1 MNVSSGA
8 TAELVRKEIGE
19 ILPLPLLKHGSVVC
33 PSSLISD
40 SLNTCEIFMIKK
52 TSRQKTNHMAIPSL
66 QKTGSSEPMSD
77 ISGKDACKGISVS
90 VVDSRT
96 ATEFASEGEPLYL
109 NPVGP
114 LFNGEGTLEA
124 SLNELDITD
133 LEDEKSFSSQ
143 ISLPTSMMSSMNL
156 WT

>member
-8 TAELVRKEIGE
+8 IAELVRKAIGE
-19 ILPLPLLKHGSVVC
+19 ILPFPLLEHGSVVC

-40 SLNTCEIFMIKK
+40 SLKTCEIFTIKQ
-52 TSRQKTNHMAIPSL
+52 TSGQKTNHMPIPCL

-77 ISGKDACKGISVS
+77 ISGKDTCKGISVS
-90 VVDSRT
+90 VEDSRT
-96 ATEFASEGEPLYL
+96 ATEFSSEGEPLYL

-114 LFNGEGTLEA
+114 LFNGEGTLEG

-133 LEDEKSFSSQ
+133 LDDEKSFSSQ
-143 ISLPTSMMSSMNL
+143 ISLPTSMMSSMDL

>member
-8 TAELVRKEIGE
+8 TAKLVRKAIGE
-19 ILPLPLLKHGSVVC
+19 ILPLPLLEHGSIVC
-33 PSSLISD
+33 PSSLIKD
-40 SLNTCEIFMIKK
+40 FLKTCEIFTIKQ
-52 TSRQKTNHMAIPSL
+52 TSGQKGNHM

-77 ISGKDACKGISVS
+77 ISGKDTCKGISVS
-90 VVDSRT
+90 VADSRT
-96 ATEFASEGEPLYL
+96 ATKFASEGEPLYL

-124 SLNELDITD
+124 SLNELGITD
-133 LEDEKSFSSQ
+133 LEDEKYFSSQ
-143 ISLPTSMMSSMNL
+143 MTLPTSMMSSMDL